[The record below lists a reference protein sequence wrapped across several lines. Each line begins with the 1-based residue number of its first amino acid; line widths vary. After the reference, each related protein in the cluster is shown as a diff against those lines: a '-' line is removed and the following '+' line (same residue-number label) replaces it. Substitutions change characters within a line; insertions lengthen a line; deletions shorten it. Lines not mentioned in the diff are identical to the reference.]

1 MKNDTNQKKGFFKNI
16 KSLYRFQIID
26 TNNYEVKWV
35 IEMSKLN
42 MFVLGWI
49 CIFVLLFLAFLFFA
63 LTPLRYLLPGYVGT
77 NATEKREMID
87 LRVKTDALEEKINL
101 YDQYISNIQSVIND
115 SIGLHSDYLQ
125 SSDRTTSDSAYY
137 FPEASKF
144 EVTYRKDFEKLL
156 SGDQAEEKSGS
167 VFILKNMHLPAEGKP
182 IIKEESDKYSK
193 TLKIKAKGD
202 ASVYSVLPGVIIAQ
216 YSIGGQKHI
225 FIQHDYNILSIY
237 KFEGILKLEK
247 GEKVILGQLV
257 GVMSEEGEDVLSF
270 DLWEGTEP
278 IAAGQFFKF

>member
-49 CIFVLLFLAFLFFA
+49 LFLVLLLMTFLVFAF
-63 LTPLRYLLPGYVGT
+63 TPLRYFLPGYVGI

-87 LRVKTDALEEKINL
+87 FRLKTDVLEEKLNN
-101 YDQYISNIQSVIND
+101 YDQYISNIQSVIKD
-115 SIGLHSDYLQ
+115 SIGLHADYKQNSDLN
-125 SSDRTTSDSAYY
+125 TTDSAYF

-144 EVTYRKDFEKLL
+144 EIDYRKQFEKLL
-156 SGDQAEEKSGS
+156 KEDQIDEKSSS
-167 VFILKNMHLPAEGKP
+167 VFILKNMHLPVDGKP
-182 IIKEESDKYSK
+182 IVNDEIDKQSK
-193 TLKIKAKGD
+193 TLKIKSKNE
-202 ASVYSVLPGVIIAQ
+202 ASIFSVLPGVIIAQ
-216 YSIGGQKHI
+216 YSIGEQKHI

-237 KFEGILKLEK
+237 KFEGKLKVEK
-247 GEKVILGQLV
+247 GEKVISGQLI
-257 GVMSEEGEDVLSF
+257 GVMSEQGDEILSF
-270 DLWEGTEP
+270 DLWEGTE
-278 IAAGQFFKF
+278 AVATGQFLKY

>member
-42 MFVLGWI
+42 MFALAWI
-49 CIFVLLFLAFLFFA
+49 SFIVLLIVAFSVFA

-77 NATEKREMID
+77 NAAEKREMID
-87 LRVKTDALEEKINL
+87 LRVKTDALEEKLNT

-115 SIGLHSDYLQ
+115 SIGLHQDYLQ
-125 SSDRTTSDSAYY
+125 NTERIAIDSAYF

-144 EVTYRKDFEKLL
+144 EVSFRKEYEKLL
-156 SGDQAEEKSGS
+156 SGDQAQEKSGS
-167 VFILKNMHLPAEGKP
+167 IFILKNMHLPVEGKP
-182 IIKEESDKYSK
+182 IIKEESEKSSK
-193 TLKIKAKGD
+193 TLKIKAKSD
-202 ASVYSVLPGVIIAQ
+202 ASIYSVLPGVILAQ
-216 YSIGGQKHI
+216 YTIGLQKHI

-237 KFEGILKLEK
+237 KFEGILKVEK
-247 GEKVILGQLV
+247 GEKVILGQLI
-257 GVMSEEGEDVLSF
+257 GVMNDKGDDVLSF

-278 IAAGQFFKF
+278 IAPGQFLKY